1 MRASAWGP
9 GGAVIVGSQMD
20 RTTRG
25 LVADKA
31 RRALRRGLR
40 TLQASSMAATMAD
53 VPSPSPARVTDA
65 VMTALRGGQTVGAAT
80 TRGASTAVRTVSES
94 PATQRVLP
102 LD

>member
-1 MRASAWGP
+1 
-9 GGAVIVGSQMD
+9 
-20 RTTRG
+20 
-25 LVADKA
+25 
-31 RRALRRGLR
+31 
-40 TLQASSMAATMAD
+40 MAD
-53 VPSPSPARVTDA
+53 VPSPSPAQVTDA